1 MNSPIQGAA
10 ADIIKM
16 AMVAV
21 DKRLK
26 EEKLDARLI
35 LQVHDELIVEAA
47 ESCADRAE
55 EILKYE
61 MEHAA
66 TLSVPLTV
74 DISQGGNWYE
84 AH

>member
-26 EEKLDARLI
+26 DEKLDARLI

-47 ESCADRAE
+47 ENCADRAE
-55 EILKYE
+55 QILKYE

-66 TLSVPLTV
+66 SLSVPLTV
-74 DISQGGNWYE
+74 EISQGQSWYE